1 MNHALLPRIALLFA
15 LVTLALPVAH
25 ASANPAPGR
34 DFATWLDSFKRE
46 ALNHGISQATLD
58 AALSNVEPIPRVIE
72 LDQRQPEFVDTFLNY
87 LERRVG
93 PRRIEQGLKQLHEQR
108 ALLEE
113 VQRQYG
119 VPPDILIAFWGLE
132 SNYGG
137 FTGNL
142 PTPGALATLAF
153 DHRRAAFFRGEL
165 LNALRIIEQGHIAAA
180 DMRGSWAGAMG
191 QMQFMP
197 STFLAYAVDG
207 DGDGRKDI
215 WRSLPDAFHSAG
227 HYLRRAGWR
236 ADEPWGHEV
245 RLPAGFDFAQAKLDL
260 KRPARDWAARGVR
273 LPDGSPLP
281 DEALRGAIILPQG
294 HAGPAFLVYR
304 NFEVIMAW
312 NRSTSYAVSVGHLA
326 DRLRGLPPLAR
337 GGNVDN
343 RRLSREQITRMQNVL
358 AERGFDPGA
367 ADGIPGPRTRAAIR
381 AFQDA
386 LGLPADGHASLA
398 LYEQMFDSQ

>member
-1 MNHALLPRIALLFA
+1 MKHACLPRIALL
-15 LVTLALPVAH
+15 LVLASLALPISH
-25 ASANPAPGR
+25 ANTDPAPGR
-34 DFATWLDSFKRE
+34 NFADWLDGFKRE
-46 ALNHGISQATLD
+46 ALSSGISQATID
-58 AALSNVEPIPRVIE
+58 AALSNVAFMPRVIE

-87 LERRVG
+87 LERRVS
-93 PRRIEQGLKQLHEQR
+93 PRRIEQGLEKLHEQR
-108 ALLEE
+108 PLLEE
-113 VQRQYG
+113 VQQHG
-119 VPPDILIAFWGLE
+119 VPADILVAFWGLE
-132 SNYGG
+132 TNYGG

-142 PTPGALATLAF
+142 PTLGALATLAF

-165 LNALRIIEQGHIAAA
+165 LNALRIIEQGHIPAA

-236 ADEPWGHEV
+236 PEERWGHEV
-245 RLPAGFDFAQAKLDL
+245 RLPAGFDFSQARLDL
-260 KRPARDWAARGVR
+260 KRPAREWAARGVR
-273 LPDGSPLP
+273 LPDGSPVP
-281 DEALRGAIILPQG
+281 EETLRGAIILPQG

-312 NRSTSYAVSVGHLA
+312 NRSINYALSVGHLA
-326 DRLRGLPPLAR
+326 DRLRGLPALAQ
-337 GGNVDN
+337 GGAADN
-343 RRLSREQITRMQNVL
+343 RRLSREQIARMQSVL
-358 AERGFDPGA
+358 AERGFDPGD
-367 ADGIPGPRTRAAIR
+367 ADGVPGPRTRAAIR

-398 LYEQMFDSQ
+398 LYEQMFNSQ